1 MNNSITTLKK
11 IVELFEIYTENKNDS
26 GIEDFVLWLNKYLF
40 TENIT
45 NSNNQHSPDIHLT
58 FLVSLLNK
66 HYKNYTRRIF
76 VESEISNAES
86 YSFLYHLYLTDSLRK
101 MELINMHQL
110 EAPTG
115 IEILK
120 RLLSKKMISEFDDP
134 NDKRAK
140 RISITKKGN
149 EEIEKLH
156 PEMEKIYKLMG
167 GNLNLNEKIRL
178 VSDLSELNNFHNM
191 KNKNVRKHNTQ

>member
-1 MNNSITTLKK
+1 MNNAITTLKK
-11 IVELFEIYTENKNDS
+11 VVELFEIYTEKNNDS
-26 GIEDFVLWLNKYLF
+26 GIEDFVLWLNKHLF
-40 TENIT
+40 NENIT
-45 NSNNQHSPDIHLT
+45 NSDNTHSPDIHLT

-66 HYKNYTRRIF
+66 HYKNYTKKILAK
-76 VESEISNAES
+76 SEISNAES
-86 YSFLYHLYLTDSLRK
+86 YSFLYHLYLSDSFRK

-120 RLLSKKMISEFDDP
+120 RLIAAKMISEFDDS

-140 RISITKKGN
+140 RIKITKKGII
-149 EEIEKLH
+149 EIEKLN
-156 PEMEKIYKLMG
+156 PEMEKVYKLMG

-178 VSDLSELNNFHNM
+178 ISELSELNNFHLD
-191 KNKNVRKHNTQ
+191 NKVRKHN

>member
-1 MNNSITTLKK
+1 MNNMITTLKK
-11 IVELFEIYTENKNDS
+11 VVELYEIYTDNNNNNNNS
-26 GIEDFVLWLNKYLF
+26 GIEDFVLWLNKRIF
-40 TENIT
+40 TENNS

-58 FLVSLLNK
+58 FLLSLLNK

-76 VESEISNAES
+76 VDSEISNAES

-101 MELINMHQL
+101 MELINMHQI

-120 RLLSKKMISEFDDP
+120 RLLSKKMISESEDS

-140 RISITKKGN
+140 RISITEKGKS
-149 EEIEKLH
+149 EIEKLH
-156 PEMEKIYKLMG
+156 PKMEEVYKLMG
-167 GNLNLNEKIRL
+167 GDLDLNEKIRL
-178 VSDLSELNNFHNM
+178 ISDLSDLNNFHNT
-191 KNKNVRKHNTQ
+191 KKK

>member
-1 MNNSITTLKK
+1 
-11 IVELFEIYTENKNDS
+11 
-26 GIEDFVLWLNKYLF
+26 
-40 TENIT
+40 
-45 NSNNQHSPDIHLT
+45 
-58 FLVSLLNK
+58 
-66 HYKNYTRRIF
+66 
-76 VESEISNAES
+76 
-86 YSFLYHLYLTDSLRK
+86 

-149 EEIEKLH
+149 EEIEKLL
-156 PEMEKIYKLMG
+156 PEMEKVYNFMG
-167 GNLNLNEKIRL
+167 GDLNLNEKIKL
-178 VSDLSELNNFHNM
+178 ISYLSGLNNFHNT
-191 KNKNVRKHNTQ
+191 KRE